1 MSNRMMEGI
10 SRIDTTIDE
19 MKLDVPMYSRIK
31 NYFFIDETLRP
42 KNSVTSLSEHPHSIP
57 RI

>member
-42 KNSVTSLSEHPHSIP
+42 TNGVTLLSEHPHSIP